1 MATLRGLIVG
11 RTRER
16 SELEAVL
23 EAARDGRSTVLV
35 VQGEAGIGKS
45 TLLDEAVAAAPDFRV
60 LRARG
65 YESESDI
72 PFAGL
77 LDLLSPLLDLLD
89 RIPPAQAAA
98 LRGSLALGEPVPHDR
113 FAVPA
118 AVLSLLGAAAEEHP
132 VLAIVDDVHWLDAAS
147 LEALLFAARRVA
159 AEGIVLLLAARDG
172 EGFDARSTGLARLR
186 VGALDPGSARALLER
201 RAGGLADT
209 VAEQLLATA
218 DGNPLALVEIPTLL
232 DAGQLAGR
240 VPLPAPLPPGS
251 SIEGA
256 FRRQL
261 ERLPE
266 DTRRA
271 LVVVSA
277 MQTNRVDVLHEALGR
292 LGIDRDCLRVAEDAG
307 VVHAEGG
314 RMLFR
319 HPLLRATVYHGASAP
334 ERRAAHD
341 VLAAVAPDAQRR
353 AWHLAHA
360 AVAPDE
366 SVAAALEAAGR
377 DARDRGGHSAAAAA
391 FARAAELSV
400 DDEARARRDLE
411 AATDFTL
418 SAQFDKALALIDDGL
433 ALTAD
438 PVLKTDLRRARGHL
452 ELRRG
457 APLAAHAVLSEEAE
471 WLEAQGDRARAA
483 TTLIEASVAHM
494 MTGDMVALGDGA
506 RRARALAHDVAPA
519 VEALATLIEGETLL
533 ALGRTAEGE
542 ALLAPVMPFLLEGD
556 PLAAGLPEV
565 VGMAGQC
572 STWIEEFDR
581 AQAILDRLVR
591 SARDAA
597 AVGLLIYPLAARSH
611 LEFRVGRWAAAIA
624 DAGESVELARET
636 GQIGLMAHSL
646 TALARIE
653 SAIGRSGDAQAH
665 GRESLEI
672 CRAMGGDAIRVYALS
687 VLAFDDLAG
696 GRVESAIE
704 LLDEATE
711 VADRLQMD
719 EPALVQWAPD
729 HVEAL
734 ARAGEADR
742 ARAALERFERQ
753 AEATQRRWALA
764 AAARCR
770 GLLAGDRFAEHFEA
784 ALRWHEHGRQP
795 FERARTQLAYAE
807 RLRRARQRAEARP
820 FLSAALD
827 TFERLGARPW
837 ADRARSELTATGGPS
852 GPRPDAS
859 RADELTPQELKIALL
874 VAQGLTNREV
884 AASLFLSPKTIEH
897 HLSAIYRKL
906 DVRSRTQLARLLADE
921 RAPAAA

>member
-1 MATLRGLIVG
+1 MLIG

-23 EAARDGRSTVLV
+23 ESAREGRSTVV
-35 VQGEAGIGKS
+35 VVHGEAGIGKT
-45 TLLDEAVAAAPDFRV
+45 TLLDETAAAAPDFRV

-98 LRGSLALGEPVPHDR
+98 LRGSLALGDPVPHDR

-118 AVLSLLGAAAEEHP
+118 AVLSMLAAAAEEQP

-147 LEALLFAARRVA
+147 LEALLFAARRIA
-159 AEGIVLLLAARDG
+159 AEGIVLLLGARDG
-172 EGFDARSTGLARLR
+172 EGFDAGATGLRCLHL
-186 VGALDPGSARALLER
+186 GALDEESARALLTER
-201 RAGGLADT
+201 AAG
-209 VAEQLLATA
+209 VAEPVARQLLEAA
-218 DGNPLALVEIPTLL
+218 AGNPLAIIEIPTLL
-232 DAGQLAGR
+232 DDLQIAGR

-251 SIEGA
+251 SVEGA

-261 ERLPE
+261 ERLPD

-271 LVVVSA
+271 LLVVA
-277 MQTNRVDVLHEALGR
+277 TMQTGRVDVLHEALQR
-292 LGIDRDCLRVAEDAG
+292 IGIDRACLNAAEEAG
-307 VVHAEGG
+307 VVGVQAG
-314 RMLFR
+314 RMHFR

-334 ERRAAHD
+334 DRRAAHD
-341 VLAAVAPDAQRR
+341 VLAEVAPDAQRR
-353 AWHLAHA
+353 AWHMAHA

-366 SVAAALEAAGR
+366 AVASALEAAGR
-377 DARDRGGHSAAAAA
+377 DARGRGGHSAAAAA

-400 DDEARARRDLE
+400 DDELRARRDLE

-418 SAQFDKALALIDDGL
+418 AAQFDKALALIDDGL
-433 ALTAD
+433 SLTTDA
-438 PVLKTDLRRARGHL
+438 VLKTDLRRARGHL

-457 APLAAHAVLSEEAE
+457 APLAANAVLKEEAE

-494 MTGDMVALGDGA
+494 MTGDMVQLGEGA
-506 RRARALAHDVAPA
+506 RHARALAHGVAPE
-519 VEALATLIEGETLL
+519 VEALATIIEAETLV
-533 ALGRTAEGE
+533 ALGRAEE
-542 ALLAPVMPFLLEGD
+542 AERLFAPVLPFLLEGD

-565 VGMAGQC
+565 VGMVGQC
-572 STWIEEFDR
+572 ATWVERFDR
-581 AQAILDRLVR
+581 AQTILDRLVR
-591 SARDAA
+591 AARDAS

-611 LEFRVGRWAAAIA
+611 LEFRVGRWAAAMA

-636 GQIGLMAHSL
+636 GQVGLMAHSL
-646 TALARIE
+646 TALARVE
-653 SAIGRSGDAQAH
+653 SALGRSDDAQRD

-672 CRAMGGDAIRVYALS
+672 CRAMGGDAIRVYALA
-687 VLAFDDLAG
+687 VLAFDDLVC
-696 GRVESAIE
+696 GRVERAIE
-704 LLDEATE
+704 LLDEASE

-719 EPALVQWAPD
+719 EPGLVQWAPD

-734 ARAGEADR
+734 ARAGETER
-742 ARAALERFERQ
+742 ARVALQRFERQ

-770 GLLAGDRFAEHFEA
+770 GILAEDGFKAEFED
-784 ALRWHEHGRQP
+784 ALRQHESDGQP
-795 FERARTQLAYAE
+795 FERARSQLAYAE

-820 FLSAALD
+820 FLTEALD

-837 ADRARSELTATGGPS
+837 ADRARAELTATGGPS
-852 GPRPDAS
+852 GPRADRS
-859 RADELTPQELKIALL
+859 HADELTPQELKIALL

-906 DVRSRTQLARLLADE
+906 DVRSRTQLARLLAEE
-921 RAPAAA
+921 RGVAAAAAA

>member
-1 MATLRGLIVG
+1 VIVG

-23 EAARDGRSTVLV
+23 EAAREGRSTVV
-35 VQGEAGIGKS
+35 VLHGEAGIGKS
-45 TLLDEAVAAAPDFRV
+45 TLLDQTVEAASGFRV

-77 LDLLSPLLDLLD
+77 LDLLSPVLHLLD

-98 LRGSLALGEPVPHDR
+98 LRGSLALGDPVPHDQ

-118 AVLSLLGAAAEEHP
+118 GVLSLLSAAAEEQP
-132 VLAIVDDVHWLDAAS
+132 LLVVVDDVQWLDSAS
-147 LEALLFAARRVA
+147 GDALLFAARRLGQ
-159 AEGIVLLLAARDG
+159 EGIAMLAAARDG
-172 EGFDARSTGLARLR
+172 EGVDPRSTGLPRMH
-186 VGALDPGSARALLER
+186 VGSLEPDSARELLLSRAGAVAETVADHLLE
-201 RAGGLADT
+201 AA
-209 VAEQLLATA
+209 A
-218 DGNPLALVEIPTLL
+218 GNPLALIEIPTIL
-232 DAGQLAGR
+232 DERQLAGR
-240 VPLPAPLPPGS
+240 EPLPAPLPPGS
-251 SIEGA
+251 SVEGA

-266 DTRRA
+266 ETRRA
-271 LVVVSA
+271 LLVVAA
-277 MQTNRVDVLHEALGR
+277 MQTGRVDVLHEALER
-292 LGIDRDCLRVAEDAG
+292 MGIDRACLDVAEEAG
-307 VVHAEGG
+307 VVGVEGG
-314 RMLFR
+314 RMHFR
-319 HPLLRATVYHGASAP
+319 HPLLRATVYHAASAP
-334 ERRAAHD
+334 DRRAVHD
-341 VLAAVAPDAQRR
+341 MLAEVAPDARRR
-353 AWHLAHA
+353 AWHMAHA

-366 SVAAALEAAGR
+366 TVASALEAAGR
-377 DARDRGGHSAAAAA
+377 DARERGGHSAAAAA

-400 DDEARARRDLE
+400 DDERRARRDLE
-411 AATDFTL
+411 AAGDFTL
-418 SAQFDKALALIDDGL
+418 AAQFDKALALLDDGL
-433 ALTAD
+433 ALTSD
-438 PVLKTDLRRARGHL
+438 PLLRTDLRRARGHL

-457 APLAAHAVLSEEAE
+457 APLAANAVLTEEAE

-494 MTGDMVALGDGA
+494 MTGDMVALGEGA
-506 RRARALAHDVAPA
+506 RRARALAHEVAPP
-519 VEALATLIEGETLL
+519 VELLATVIEAETLL
-533 ALGRTAEGE
+533 ALGRTEEGE
-542 ALLAPVMPFLLEGD
+542 ALLAPCLPFLLQGD
-556 PLAAGLPEV
+556 PLATGLPEV
-565 VGMAGQC
+565 VGMAAQC
-572 STWIEEFDR
+572 SVWVEQWDR
-581 AQAILDRLVR
+581 AHTILDRLVR
-591 SARDAA
+591 AARDAS

-611 LEFRVGRWAAAIA
+611 LEFRVGRWAAAMA

-636 GQIGLMAHSL
+636 GQLGLMAHSL
-646 TALARIE
+646 TALARVE
-653 SAIGRSGDAQAH
+653 SAIGRSEEAQRN
-665 GRESLEI
+665 GRQSLDI

-711 VADRLQMD
+711 VADRLHMD

-734 ARAGEADR
+734 ARNGQTERANEAL
-742 ARAALERFERQ
+742 ARFVRQ
-753 AEATQRRWALA
+753 AERTKRTWALA

-770 GLLAGDRFAEHFEA
+770 GLLADEGFAAHFGEA
-784 ALRWHEHGRQP
+784 LKWHEHDGQP

-820 FLSAALD
+820 LLSEALD

-837 ADRARSELTATGGPS
+837 AERCRAELTATGGPS
-852 GPRPDAS
+852 GPRADAS

-874 VAQGLTNREV
+874 VAQGMTNREV

-906 DVRSRTQLARLLADE
+906 DVRSRTQLARLLAEE
-921 RAPAAA
+921 RPASAAAA

>member
-1 MATLRGLIVG
+1 VIVG

-23 EAARDGRSTVLV
+23 EAAREGRSTVLV
-35 VQGEAGIGKS
+35 VHGEAGIGKT

-77 LDLLSPLLDLLD
+77 LDLLSPLIDLLD

-118 AVLSLLGAAAEEHP
+118 AVLSLLGAAAEEQP

-147 LEALLFAARRVA
+147 LEALLFASRRVA
-159 AEGIVLLLAARDG
+159 AEGIVLTLASRDG
-172 EGFDARSTGLARLR
+172 EGFDALATGLPRLR
-186 VGALDPGSARALLER
+186 VGALDDDSARELLDHSARGVADAVAAQLLET
-201 RAGGLADT
+201 AG
-209 VAEQLLATA
+209 
-218 DGNPLALVEIPTLL
+218 GNPLALVEIPTLL
-232 DAGQLAGR
+232 DERQLAGR
-240 VPLPAPLPPGS
+240 EPLPAPLPPGS
-251 SIEGA
+251 SVEGA
-256 FRRQL
+256 FQRQL
-261 ERLPE
+261 DRLPP

-277 MQTNRVDVLHEALGR
+277 MQTNRVDILHEALDR
-292 LGIDRDCLRVAEDAG
+292 MGIDRACLHVAEEAG
-307 VVHAEGG
+307 VVGVEGG

-334 ERRAAHD
+334 DRRAAHD
-341 VLAAVAPDAQRR
+341 VLAVVAPDPQRR
-353 AWHLAHA
+353 AWHMAHA

-366 SVAAALEAAGR
+366 SVASALEAAGR
-377 DARDRGGHSAAAAA
+377 DARERGGHSAAAAA
-391 FARAAELSV
+391 FARSAELST
-400 DDEARARRDLE
+400 DDESRARRDLE
-411 AATDFTL
+411 AAADFTL

-438 PVLKTDLRRARGHL
+438 PVLKTDLRRQRGHL

-457 APLAAHAVLSEEAE
+457 APMAANAVLTEEAE

-483 TTLIEASVAHM
+483 ATLIEASVAHM
-494 MTGDMVALGDGA
+494 MTGDMVALGAGA
-506 RRARALAHDVAPA
+506 RHARELAHGVAPP
-519 VEALATLIEGETLL
+519 VELLATVIEAETLL
-533 ALGRTAEGE
+533 ALGRTDEGE
-542 ALLAPVMPFLLEGD
+542 ALLEPCLPFLLEGD
-556 PLAAGLPEV
+556 PLATGLPEV
-565 VGMAGQC
+565 VGMAAQC
-572 STWIEEFDR
+572 SVWVEKFER
-581 AQAILDRLVR
+581 AQLILDRLVR
-591 SARDAA
+591 AARDAA

-611 LEFRVGRWAAAIA
+611 LEFRVGRWAAATA

-636 GQIGLMAHSL
+636 GQIGLLAHSL
-646 TALARIE
+646 TALARVE
-653 SAIGRSGDAQAH
+653 SATGRGEDAQRH

-672 CRAMGGDAIRVYALS
+672 CRAMGGDAIRVYALA
-687 VLAFDDLAG
+687 VLAFDALAG
-696 GRVESAIE
+696 GRAESAIE

-711 VADRLQMD
+711 VADRLTMD

-734 ARAGEADR
+734 ARAGQPDR

-753 AEATQRRWALA
+753 ATATERRWALA

-770 GLLAGDRFAEHFEA
+770 GILAEDDYGAHFEE
-784 ALRWHEHGRQP
+784 ALRHHEHDGQP

-807 RLRRARQRAEARP
+807 RLRRAKQRAEARP

-837 ADRARSELTATGGPS
+837 ADRCRAELTATGGPS
-852 GPRPDAS
+852 GPRPDRS
-859 RADELTPQELKIALL
+859 GADELTPQELKIALL

-906 DVRSRTQLARLLADE
+906 DVKSRTQLARLLAEE
-921 RAPAAA
+921 RAPAAAA